1 MGGRAGRIIRERAD
15 SMNEP
20 SPWGDMLSD
29 AYAVLSLLGV
39 GGYLVAMLA
48 L

>member
-1 MGGRAGRIIRERAD
+1 MFDPNSWKESLG
-15 SMNEP
+15 
-20 SPWGDMLSD
+20 D
-29 AYAVLSLLGV
+29 AYALACILGV

>member
-1 MGGRAGRIIRERAD
+1 
-15 SMNEP
+15 MNNQN
-20 SPWGDMLSD
+20 PWDDMLGD

>member
-1 MGGRAGRIIRERAD
+1 MSDPNWKELLG
-15 SMNEP
+15 
-20 SPWGDMLSD
+20 D
-29 AYAVLSLLGV
+29 AYALACIMGV

>member
-1 MGGRAGRIIRERAD
+1 MT
-15 SMNEP
+15 EP
-20 SPWGDMLSD
+20 NSWEDVLGD

>member
-1 MGGRAGRIIRERAD
+1 MSDPNSWKEVIG
-15 SMNEP
+15 
-20 SPWGDMLSD
+20 D
-29 AYAVLSLLGV
+29 AYALACIVGV